1 MEIFSKVDI
10 IHVVGNYEFQI
21 LKNKFNKKI
30 IRKIPIY
37 IYDKLMSNIEKDFS
51 KRKGLIFVGEFS
63 YPSNKDDVL
72 WFSKYLY
79 FFFLFSFILLVL
91 FGHKYVYP
99 KILDRFQDM
108 IWHIVGTNIPYEIRE
123 LESKNIKVEGSLSN
137 KDLYSLYQKC
147 RIAVT

>member
-72 WFSKYLY
+72 WFSKY
-79 FFFLFSFILLVL
+79 
-91 FGHKYVYP
+91 VYP